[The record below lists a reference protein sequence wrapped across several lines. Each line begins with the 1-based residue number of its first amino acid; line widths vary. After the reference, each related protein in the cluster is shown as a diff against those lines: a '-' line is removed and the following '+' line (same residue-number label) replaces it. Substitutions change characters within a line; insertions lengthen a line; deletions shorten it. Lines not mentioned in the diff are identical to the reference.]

1 MHMAKYK
8 ITLVDCENF
17 DNKITLFINDE
28 HMTMSEDIFTA
39 IEHHKGMSK
48 SQIAKIDK
56 FAKSCLGPYMVN
68 GHYYNDNYCEEIY
81 YKQFTFGHI
90 QVYRGGKYMHIF
102 DCTNV
107 QGRRNTAYRIPV
119 EEYKGIE
126 NVKDLIERM
135 NFNGEDK
142 AGSLERI
149 YHGEKVF

>member
-1 MHMAKYK
+1 MAKYK

-28 HMTMSEDIFTA
+28 HMTMSEDIA
-39 IEHHKGMSK
+39 AAVERYEGLSKGQM
-48 SQIAKIDK
+48 AKIDK

-90 QVYRGGKYMHIF
+90 QVYRGGKYIHIF
-102 DCTNV
+102 DVTYV
-107 QGRRNTAYRIPV
+107 QGHRDMAYRIPV
-119 EEYKGIE
+119 EEYKDIE

-135 NFNGEDK
+135 KFNGEDK

-149 YHGEKVF
+149 YHGEKLF

>member
-28 HMTMSEDIFTA
+28 HMTMSEDIA
-39 IEHHKGMSK
+39 AAVERYEGLSKG
-48 SQIAKIDK
+48 QIAKINK
-56 FAKSCLGPYMVN
+56 FADSCHGPYMVN
-68 GHYYNDNYCEEIY
+68 GHYYNDNFCKEIY
-81 YKQFTFGHI
+81 YKHSTFGRTL
-90 QVYRGGKYMHIF
+90 VYRGGKYIHIF

-107 QGRRNTAYRIPV
+107 QGHRNTAYRIPV
-119 EEYKGIE
+119 EEYKDIE

>member
-1 MHMAKYK
+1 MAKYK

-28 HMTMSEDIFTA
+28 HMTMSEDIA
-39 IEHHKGMSK
+39 AAVERYEGLSKG
-48 SQIAKIDK
+48 QIAKINK
-56 FAKSCLGPYMVN
+56 FADSCPGPYMVN
-68 GHYYNDNYCEEIY
+68 GHYYNDNFCKEIY
-81 YKQFTFGHI
+81 YKHSTFGRTL
-90 QVYRGGKYMHIF
+90 VYRGGKYIHIF

-107 QGRRNTAYRIPV
+107 QGHRNTAYRIPV
-119 EEYKGIE
+119 EEYKDIE

-142 AGSLERI
+142 AGFLERI

>member
-28 HMTMSEDIFTA
+28 HMTMSEDIA
-39 IEHHKGMSK
+39 AAVERYEGLSKGQM
-48 SQIAKIDK
+48 AKIDK

-90 QVYRGGKYMHIF
+90 QVYRGGKYIHIF

-107 QGRRNTAYRIPV
+107 QGHRNTAYRIPV
-119 EEYKGIE
+119 DDYEGID
-126 NVKDLIERM
+126 NVRDLIARM
-135 NFNGEDK
+135 RFNGEDK
-142 AGSLERI
+142 AETLEHI
-149 YHGEKVF
+149 YTGEKVF

>member
-1 MHMAKYK
+1 MTKYK

-28 HMTMSEDIFTA
+28 HMTMSEDIAAA
-39 IEHHKGMSK
+39 IERYEGLSKGQM
-48 SQIAKIDK
+48 AKIDK

-81 YKQFTFGHI
+81 YKHSTFGRTL
-90 QVYRGGKYMHIF
+90 VYRGGKYIHIF
-102 DCTNV
+102 DCTYV
-107 QGRRNTAYRIPV
+107 QGHRDMAYRIPV